1 MNNKKYVAYTVVFIV
16 LAALVYLQFR
26 TWQHFDW
33 ARLFQFGLNW
43 RHILHGV
50 VYIYIAY
57 FLRAVRWKIFLR
69 PVRKEAS
76 ILELIPPTMIG
87 FTGLALLGRAG
98 ELIRPYLI
106 ARRQNLPF
114 ASQVAVWAVER
125 IFDIGGFT
133 VLLVAAIFLPS
144 KLRTFTLAAPPA
156 VSHWI
161 HLTGYALIALVL
173 GLLSGAVLVSYR
185 GNRIAQW
192 VEDRFSHLAENLGH
206 RVAQKI
212 REFTVGLNT
221 IHGPVA
227 FLQLSAV
234 SVLMWWVIALA
245 YKEVTHAYGAP
256 MSAMSVTKVLLLM
269 GASMIGSMV
278 QLPGVGGGSAA
289 LNWQPSAPSTTSL
302 ILYPRNSRSVA
313 ASCCGWCRLSP
324 SFQSDCC
331 SPITSAC
338 RCASSRPRA
347 RKRRKSQRSSKQPE
361 SREWGQFPIGR
372 PSGKF
377 APNSINTSAFSGT
390 NPRNAAQP

>member
-1 MNNKKYVAYTVVFIV
+1 MNKKKYVAYTIVFVV
-16 LAALVYLQFR
+16 LAVLVYLQFR

-33 ARLFQFGLNW
+33 ARLFQFELTW
-43 RHILHGV
+43 RHIFHGV

-69 PVRKEAS
+69 PVRKEATVLGLVS
-76 ILELIPPTMIG
+76 PTMIG
-87 FTGLALLGRAG
+87 FAGLALLGRAG

-133 VLLVAAIFLPS
+133 VLMVAGIFLPT
-144 KLRTFTLAAPPA
+144 KLHGFTLAAPPE
-156 VSHWI
+156 VRHWI
-161 HLTGYALIALVL
+161 HLTGYALIALVV
-173 GLLSGAVLVSYR
+173 GLLSGAVLTSYR
-185 GNRIAQW
+185 GNRIAEW

-206 RVAQKI
+206 RIAQKI

-221 IHGPVA
+221 IHGPFA

-278 QLPGVGGGSAA
+278 QLPGVGGGSQLATISA
-289 LNWQPSAPSTTSL
+289 LDHVFDIVPKELAVSCGIMLWLVTF
-302 ILYPRNSRSVA
+302 VA
-313 ASCCGWCRLSP
+313 VVPVGLLLSHHERLSLRKL
-324 SFQSDCC
+324 
-331 SPITSAC
+331 SA
-338 RCASSRPRA
+338 
-347 RKRRKSQRSSKQPE
+347 E
-361 SREWGQFPIGR
+361 SAQAEE
-372 PSGKF
+372 
-377 APNSINTSAFSGT
+377 
-390 NPRNAAQP
+390 AAAVEGAT